1 MATSCNLLSLV
12 LVPPIFRFLITN
24 GHLQQTLSYLLV
36 ELGLRH
42 DSPAER
48 LELRQAGVVGRL
60 LEVLGVLVEPHVDG
74 LAQRPQV
81 LLPHRLTHRRLRVA
95 QEIVPERLRGRNN
108 INRDSS
114 LFNES

>member
-60 LEVLGVLVEPHVDG
+60 LEVLGVLVEPHVDR
-74 LAQRPQV
+74 LPQRPQV
-81 LLPHRLTHRRLRVA
+81 QLPHRLSDRALWVA
-95 QEIVPERLRGRNN
+95 KEIVPGMCSCLTQLGFHC
-108 INRDSS
+108 
-114 LFNES
+114 LQ